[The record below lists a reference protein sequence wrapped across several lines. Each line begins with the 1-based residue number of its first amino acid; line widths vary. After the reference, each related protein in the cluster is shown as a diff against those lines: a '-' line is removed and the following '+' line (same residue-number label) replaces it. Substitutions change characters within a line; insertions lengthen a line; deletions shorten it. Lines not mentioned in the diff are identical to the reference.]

1 MRTGMK
7 SKCSAHLE
15 VDQQLGVLR
24 CDVPY
29 LDNLRAWT
37 LLRHNRRSWSEA
49 LTKMPMWHPSSHVQP
64 ALLMTW
70 PCQAMQQ
77 VRKAC
82 AGRPQ
87 QARAGQHWRQE
98 THSRPERLR
107 QQLPGAALHVVLLPC
122 QAAQP
127 QP

>member
-49 LTKMPMWHPSSHVQP
+49 TDDRC
-64 ALLMTW
+64 
-70 PCQAMQQ
+70 PC
-77 VRKAC
+77 
-82 AGRPQ
+82 G
-87 QARAGQHWRQE
+87 
-98 THSRPERLR
+98 T
-107 QQLPGAALHVVLLPC
+107 
-122 QAAQP
+122 QAATCSQP
-127 QP
+127 YS